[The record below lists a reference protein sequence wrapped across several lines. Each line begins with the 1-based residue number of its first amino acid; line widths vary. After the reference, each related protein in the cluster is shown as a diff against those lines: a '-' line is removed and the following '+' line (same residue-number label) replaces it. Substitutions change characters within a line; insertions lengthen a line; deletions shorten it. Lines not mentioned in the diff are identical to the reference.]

1 MTKDIMCVM
10 MCNMKT
16 ASVRKVQH
24 HLSEVLRWV
33 EHGQEVSITRRNRI
47 IARMVPAG
55 INKPIEWPDFL
66 GRAKAIWGDRPKGA
80 PASRIIIE
88 QRADRL

>member
-1 MTKDIMCVM
+1 MCVIM
-10 MCNMKT
+10 YNMKV

-33 EHGQEVSITRRNRI
+33 ERGQEVSITRRNRI
-47 IARMVPAG
+47 IAKMVPVG
-55 INKPIEWPDFL
+55 IRNPIEWPDFV
-66 GRAKAIWGDRPKGA
+66 GRARGIWGDRPRGT